1 MNYALIKRDGKAIGV
16 VESDPQGL
24 GVLTWF
30 HHNVHAYSMDHA
42 TTHEGYS
49 VDTVDSVDCHDV
61 AGLIEGIAAR
71 AGVTMSA
78 AFVPLSQS
86 RNAKP
91 GADGKIWRS
100 LNWRVAFQVHER
112 PAFLATDYSQGE
124 AYSPAHKWKAET
136 DYDRWAKSDA
146 IDLECETGKE
156 ARRPWGNGSKAIAGH
171 KPIAAPPIGDVLQ
184 ALARDSD
191 VLDYAGFEQWA
202 LEFGYDTDSRAAE
215 SIYRQCVDLAL
226 QLKRGLGE
234 HLLSEI
240 RLAAQ
245 FN

>member
-1 MNYALIKRDGKAIGV
+1 MTYTPAIG
-16 VESDPQGL
+16 
-24 GVLTWF
+24 
-30 HHNVHAYSMDHA
+30 A
-42 TTHEGYS
+42 TL
-49 VDTVDSVDCHDV
+49 DSIDCHDV
-61 AGLIEGIAAR
+61 AGLIEAIAAR
-71 AGVTMSA
+71 VGVTMSA
-78 AFVPLSQS
+78 TFVPFSQS

-91 GADGKIWRS
+91 REDGKIWRS
-100 LNWRVAFQVHER
+100 LNWRVAFQVHGR
-112 PAFLATDYSQGE
+112 PAFLETDYSQGE

-136 DYDRWAKSDA
+136 AYDRRVKSDA
-146 IDLECETGKE
+146 IALECETGKE
-156 ARRPWGNGSKAIAGH
+156 ARRPWGNGGKAIAGH

-202 LEFGYDTDSRAAE
+202 LEFGYDTDSRSAE